1 MGGGEGREGGEEK
14 EVMGGEVGKRGRCWE
29 ERRGREGGVGRRGGE
44 EREVM
49 GGEEGKR
56 GR

>member
-1 MGGGEGREGGEEK
+1 MGGEE
-14 EVMGGEVGKRGRCWE
+14 
-29 ERRGREGGVGRRGGE
+29 RREGGE

-56 GR
+56 EVLGGEEGKRGR